1 MTSAPSRTRRR
12 RSDGER
18 RRRAILRTAAQLAT
32 VEGLEGL
39 SIARLAD
46 ASGISKG
53 GLYAHFGSKEELQL
67 ATIETAGAIF
77 EEQVVAKGLAA
88 PAGRERIVARANAF
102 LEHLER
108 RVFPGGCFFA
118 AAAAEFDTRPGPVLP
133 EVARFQ
139 RGWIGVLERLVVEAR
154 ECGQLDPATDP
165 GQLAFELNAMLVGAN
180 SGYLLHGD
188 AAVLE
193 RARRG
198 IERLLGGA
206 DR

>member
-88 PAGRERIVARANAF
+88 PAGRERLVALANPVPQA
-102 LEHLER
+102 HER
-108 RVFPGGCFFA
+108 PGFPRGCVFAP
-118 AAAAEFDTRPGPVLP
+118 AAAEFDTRPGPVLQ

-180 SGYLLHGD
+180 SGYLLTGD
-188 AAVLE
+188 AGVLE
-193 RARRG
+193 PARRA
-198 IERLLGGA
+198 IERLLDGA
-206 DR
+206 

>member
-1 MTSAPSRTRRR
+1 MPVPTRTRRR

-18 RRRAILRTAAQLAT
+18 SRRAILLTAAQLAT

-39 SIARLAD
+39 SIGRLAQ

-77 EEQVVAKGLAA
+77 DEEVVAKGLAA
-88 PAGRERIVARANAF
+88 PAGRERIVALTNAF

-118 AAAAEFDTRPGPVLP
+118 SAAAEFDTRPGRVMQ

-139 RGWIGVLERLVVEAR
+139 RGWMGLLERLVVEAR
-154 ECGQLDPATDP
+154 ERGELDAATDP
-165 GQLAFELNAMLVGAN
+165 GQLAFELSAMLVGAN
-180 SGYLLHGD
+180 SGYLLQGD

-198 IERLLGGA
+198 VQRLLGA
-206 DR
+206 T

>member
-1 MTSAPSRTRRR
+1 MPATSPTRRR

-18 RRRAILRTAAQLAT
+18 SRRAIAQTAARGAT

-39 SIARLAD
+39 SIGRLAE

-67 ATIETAGAIF
+67 ATIETARGIF
-77 EEQVVAKGLAA
+77 DEKVVAKGMAGL
-88 PAGRERIVARANAF
+88 AGRERIIALADAF
-102 LEHLER
+102 LDHLER

-118 AAAAEFDTRPGPVLP
+118 SAAAEFDTRPGRVRQ
-133 EVARFQ
+133 EVAAFQ
-139 RGWIGVLERLVVEAR
+139 RGWLELLERLIEEAR
-154 ECGQLDPATDP
+154 EEGQLAPATDP
-165 GQLAFELNAMLVGAN
+165 AQLAFELHAMLLAAN
-180 SGYLLHGD
+180 SGYLLQGD

-198 IERLLGGA
+198 IARLLG
-206 DR
+206 DS